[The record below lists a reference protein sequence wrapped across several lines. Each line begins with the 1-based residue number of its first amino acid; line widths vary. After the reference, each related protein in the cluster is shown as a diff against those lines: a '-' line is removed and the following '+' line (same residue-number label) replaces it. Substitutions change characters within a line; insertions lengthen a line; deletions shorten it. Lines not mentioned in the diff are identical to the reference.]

1 MCALPIVCKFSQ
13 KAVCNICFRGFVLF
27 PSIEEMKKAEKKHKG
42 EDIGGRALTI
52 RSYSYS
58 SIGDYIVGTD
68 TSVLVSV
75 LKKAVCMYMTLYLES
90 GSRDAPA
97 LHRMIC
103 RQACGY
109 EGRQYTCGK
118 RRATR
123 GLRLWAAWH
132 ISRRCRHIAVSFLW
146 QVCAVAGWYRVYLP
160 MFLAWYKCLLKSLCH

>member
-1 MCALPIVCKFSQ
+1 MPCVCALPIVCKFSQ

-52 RSYSYS
+52 RSYSYCPN
-58 SIGDYIVGTD
+58 GDYIVGTD

-75 LKKAVCMYMTLYLES
+75 WTKKNRLHVHAHVHELYLES

-123 GLRLWAAWH
+123 GL
-132 ISRRCRHIAVSFLW
+132 
-146 QVCAVAGWYRVYLP
+146 
-160 MFLAWYKCLLKSLCH
+160 CL